1 MSQTLIELSQEDYD
15 IVLNKPPYLRLTES
29 GISEEGLAKIRAV
42 VPNEIG
48 LSDIIIGTF
57 NEPRKIHINYLNVN
71 PTT

>member
-42 VPNEIG
+42 VPKEIG
-48 LSDIIIGTF
+48 LSDIVIGTF

-71 PTT
+71 PIT